1 MPWLPVRGYIEDGD
15 RGKLMTVRDII
26 TAKVTVSNQI

>member
-1 MPWLPVRGYIEDGD
+1 MAWLPVRGTIEDGD

-26 TAKVTVSNQI
+26 AAKVTLL